1 MNEILN
7 SKDSSAESQNKTQ
20 RYQVKSII
28 SLISLAIMMPQ
39 FAGN

>member
-20 RYQVKSII
+20 RYQAKSI
-28 SLISLAIMMPQ
+28 ISLAIMMPQ